1 MDFDPTPFQFS
12 TGFMNWLRPVLI
24 LAIIGMC
31 LGMLGAVRSS
41 KNAPAAFMGG
51 LKSWLADLMAL
62 SPRRIYALAV
72 LTLKE
77 CVRRKALF
85 VFLVFAPILML
96 GGWYLNQASTRV
108 DLQRSLHVTFMLTV
122 ITNLVF
128 IVILFLSCWGIPEDI
143 RLRSMHTVV
152 TKPARRV
159 EIVIGR
165 IIGISS
171 LAFGLLLVMGVTGLI
186 WIQRQYPAAET
197 EAGQNPLECRVPQY
211 GSLTFINNEGLPTT
225 SGVNVGD
232 PWMYRSFVQ
241 GSTDA
246 RAVWHFA
253 GITPDRIG
261 DTLRMESRFEAFRT
275 IKGDDESIENG
286 IEVQYTLVNDLRA
299 ECFAALSIG
308 TTFRPFGDAM
318 RAGDFEVAADIL
330 DTIAKALETAPET
343 DFPNVD
349 FQNLENAILN
359 QTVPELKR
367 VKSEF
372 ADLIARFQVLATEAG
387 EVHRDQ
393 SGDRAAACADVADP
407 CRKLAAQ
414 LRKDGEALFEEMPSI
429 RVPLKSFR
437 MTEFHEGQDQTAYNR
452 VVIYAP
458 DQEGATRFFA
468 QLIGDMNE
476 AGRLVQ
482 DGGITTEIAPVL
494 LEANDRME
502 PEDADNLAEKIEQAL
517 QSELDAGT
525 LEIQNGKLVIVDGR
539 RWLRFV
545 RSLINEEKL
554 IPQGLTLKAD
564 IYEDLVR
571 GEQDILRV
579 EVACLDDMMYLGMA
593 RSELFIRLDDASFS
607 TAYAKA
613 ILNIAL
619 MLGVII
625 VIGVQASCIVKGP
638 VSLVFTLTIF
648 IIGQSSVQVLIN
660 EITGGQRKGTGMI
673 ESAVMIAQHK
683 NESTGIDASRT
694 AQKGI
699 ELVDNVGKGFL
710 GSIKAIIPNFSTF
723 TDGSSY
729 LSAGFDV
736 PWNSS
741 VLPSL
746 LTYIGFLIPS
756 ILMAS
761 AYLKFRELESK

>member
-12 TGFMNWLRPVLI
+12 TGLMNWLRPVLI
-24 LAIIGMC
+24 LAIIGLC
-31 LGMLGAVRSS
+31 LGMAGAVRSS
-41 KNAPAAFMGG
+41 RNAPAAFMGG
-51 LKSWLADLMAL
+51 LKSWLADLLAL

-77 CVRRKALF
+77 CIRRKALF

-96 GGWYLNQASTRV
+96 GGWYLNQASSRI

-165 IIGISS
+165 ILGISS
-171 LAFGLLLVMGVTGLI
+171 LAIALLVIMGVTGLI
-186 WIQRQYPAAET
+186 WIQRQYPAQT
-197 EAGQNPLECRVPQY
+197 EEGRNPLECRVPQY
-211 GSLTFINNEGLPTT
+211 GTLTFISNEGLPTT

-261 DTLRMESRFEAFRT
+261 DQLKMESRFEAFRT

-318 RAGDFEVAADIL
+318 RGGNFEVAADVL
-330 DTIAKALETAPET
+330 DAIAEALETAPDT

-349 FQNLENAILN
+349 FQNLENAVVN
-359 QTVPELKR
+359 QTVPELGR
-367 VKSEF
+367 LESDF
-372 ADLIARFQVLATEAG
+372 PDLVDRFKVLATKAS
-387 EVHRDQ
+387 EVYRVE
-393 SGDRAAACADVADP
+393 GNGREDVCRSVGDP
-407 CRKLAAQ
+407 CRKLAEQ
-414 LRKDGEALFEEMPSI
+414 LRKDAELLMEDMPSV

-437 MTEFHEGQDQTAYNR
+437 MTEFHEGQDQTAYDR
-452 VVIYAP
+452 VVEYSP
-458 DQEGATRFFA
+458 NQEGATRFFA
-468 QLIGDMNE
+468 TVIGNLNE
-476 AGRLVQ
+476 EGKLVQ
-482 DGGITTEIAPVL
+482 DGGITTELSAAL
-494 LEANDRME
+494 QQANEAME
-502 PEDADNLAEKIEQAL
+502 ADKADILAEKIEQAL
-517 QSELDAGT
+517 QAELDDEA
-525 LEIQNGKLVIVDGR
+525 LNIQDGKVVIADGS
-539 RWLRFV
+539 RWLKFFRTII
-545 RSLINEEKL
+545 SEEKL

-564 IYEDLVR
+564 IFDDLVR
-571 GEQDILRV
+571 GEQNILRV

-593 RSELFIRLDDASFS
+593 QSELFIRLDDASFS
-607 TAYAKA
+607 MAYAKA
-613 ILNIAL
+613 IFNIAL

-660 EITGGQRKGTGMI
+660 EITSGNRKGTGMI

-683 NESTGIDASRT
+683 NESTGIDASRS

-699 ELVDNVGKGFL
+699 QMVDNVGKGFL
-710 GSIKAIIPNFSTF
+710 GSVKAIIPNFSTF